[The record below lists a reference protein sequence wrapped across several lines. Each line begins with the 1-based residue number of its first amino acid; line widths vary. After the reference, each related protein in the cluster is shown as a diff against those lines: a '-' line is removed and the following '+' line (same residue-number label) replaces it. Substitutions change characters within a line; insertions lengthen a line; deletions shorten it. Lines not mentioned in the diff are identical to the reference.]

1 MAKKRFSRTTHDAY
15 FGCELAGTPIG
26 ILHLSGPKQQY
37 LPKLATSRFLRE
49 ELDRSRPDDRGHGVL
64 LLQAAMPWSS
74 RKLAKQPIFEQPQR
88 AVTLCSRGVHQ
99 PIGAGRMG
107 ER

>member
-37 LPKLATSRFLRE
+37 LPKLATSRFLHE
-49 ELDRSRPDDRGHGVL
+49 ELDRSRPDDRGFYKLRCLEAVGSW
-64 LLQAAMPWSS
+64 PSS
-74 RKLAKQPIFEQPQR
+74 QSLNRRSARLRCAPGGCTSQ
-88 AVTLCSRGVHQ
+88 
-99 PIGAGRMG
+99 
-107 ER
+107 